1 MRPQPSYYQA
11 GFTAVELLI
20 TLLIASMFLFSGYQ
34 LYTQVNRDG
43 SDANK
48 AARVSSL
55 VSEKVR
61 ATIASSTATCGASIP
76 NETKTETGVGSVTY
90 VTSVTCPNPD
100 TPTMRLVKV
109 TATYDNPTKTLEHA
123 TYAN

>member
-1 MRPQPSYYQA
+1 MIGQTSQQ

-20 TLLIASMFLFSGYQ
+20 TLLVASMFLFSGYQ
-34 LYTQVNRDG
+34 LYSQVNRDG
-43 SDANK
+43 SDANQ

-55 VSEKVR
+55 VSEKLR
-61 ATIASSTATCGASIP
+61 SITTSCGTPVP
-76 NETKTETGVGSVTY
+76 NEVKNETGVGSVTY

-100 TPTMRLVKV
+100 IPTMRLIKV
-109 TATYDNPTKTLEHA
+109 TATYGNPPKVLEHA